1 MKKAGFYL
9 LILVLGVIIGIT
21 GLKLWTRETDGDEA
35 EYFDPILVDEQDSIE
50 KSDTYDYLIPEIPED
65 DVSPQSDLSK
75 FGFLRQFE
83 RAVEYLFETSSPSV
97 VYITTTSFR
106 QDLWTRNVYEVPS
119 GTGSGFIWNTDGHI
133 ITNFHVVRGASK
145 AEVTFSDRS
154 SYPADLVGYSEEK
167 DLAVLKINAPKSKL
181 KPIKTGISTNLRV
194 GQFVIAIGNPFGL
207 DYTLTTG
214 VISALDREIR
224 SQSGMPIRDIIQ
236 TDAAINPGNSGG
248 PLLNSSGEL
257 IGVNTAIYS
266 PSGASAGIG
275 FAIPVDIVNW
285 VVSDIIKYG
294 EVKRPVIGVSLV
306 RDNNARAYGIKSG
319 VVIYMVHQG
328 SPAEKAG
335 LKGTT
340 RDSLGDVITAL
351 DGQEIKNNADL
362 ILTLE
367 KYKAGERVLL
377 TVKRNDRE
385 LKIPVILDSSK

>member
-1 MKKAGFYL
+1 
-9 LILVLGVIIGIT
+9 
-21 GLKLWTRETDGDEA
+21 
-35 EYFDPILVDEQDSIE
+35 
-50 KSDTYDYLIPEIPED
+50 
-65 DVSPQSDLSK
+65 
-75 FGFLRQFE
+75 
-83 RAVEYLFETSSPSV
+83 
-97 VYITTTSFR
+97 
-106 QDLWTRNVYEVPS
+106 
-119 GTGSGFIWNTDGHI
+119 
-133 ITNFHVVRGASK
+133 VRGASK

-167 DLAVLKINAPKSKL
+167 DIAVLKINAPTSKL
-181 KPIKTGISTNLRV
+181 KPIKTGKSTNLRV

-275 FAIPVDIVNW
+275 FAIPVNIVEW

-328 SPAEKAG
+328 SPADKAG

-340 RDSLGDVITAL
+340 RETMGDVITAL
-351 DGQEIKNNADL
+351 DGQEIKNNSDL

-367 KYKAGERVLL
+367 KYKAGDRVLL
-377 TVKRNDRE
+377 TVTRNDRE

>member
-1 MKKAGFYL
+1 MKKAGFYA
-9 LILVLGVIIGIT
+9 LILLLGIIIGIT
-21 GLKLWTRETDGDEA
+21 GLKLWNRETSEKEISSADRSLA
-35 EYFDPILVDEQDSIE
+35 QDLESVQE
-50 KSDTYDYLIPEIPED
+50 KDTYGYAEEEIPEG
-65 DVSPQSDLSK
+65 DVTTQSGIGKL
-75 FGFLRQFE
+75 GFLSQFE
-83 RAVEYLFETSSPSV
+83 KAVEYLFASSSPSV
-97 VYITTTSFR
+97 VFITTTSYK
-106 QDLWTRNVYEVPS
+106 QDRWTRNVYEVPIGS
-119 GTGSGFIWNTDGHI
+119 GSGFVWDKEGHI
-133 ITNFHVVRGASK
+133 ITNAHVLRGASK

-154 SYPADLVGYSEEK
+154 AYQADLVGYSEEK
-167 DLAVLKINAPKSKL
+167 DLAVLKIKAPKNKL
-181 KPIKTGISTNLRV
+181 KPIKTGKSTNLRV

-275 FAIPVDIVNW
+275 FAIPVNIVHW
-285 VVSDIIKYG
+285 IVSDIIKYG
-294 EVKRPVIGVSLV
+294 EVRRPVIGVSLV
-306 RDNNARAYGIKSG
+306 RDNNARGYGIKSG
-319 VVIYMVHQG
+319 VVIYLVHQG

-335 LKGTT
+335 LRGTNT
-340 RDSLGDVITAL
+340 ESLGDIITAL
-351 DGQEIKNNADL
+351 DDQEIKNNADL

-367 KYKAGERVLL
+367 KYKAGDRVLL
-377 TVKRNDRE
+377 TIQRNDRE